1 MLDVVEMRAL
11 ECFVAVA
18 DEGSFSR
25 AAVRM
30 GVSQPS
36 VSQQVRALETQVA
49 GPLFERGSRG
59 VMLTATGEALLPTA
73 RKALA
78 AMNEFEM
85 AASER
90 GGQLGGRI
98 NLGVIDGLE
107 ETVLPAALTTLRRRH
122 PLLELRMIDG
132 TSGKLLDQ
140 LVAGELDAVVV
151 AEPPRAL
158 PDFFG
163 THPFLEEELVIVDY
177 TTPTAGSVE
186 PVRLRDVAERITVSY
201 PPESGV
207 RTLIDDAA
215 RRERADL
222 RFPYTTSDPALH
234 IALAKAGLGAAL
246 TVGSA
251 EALAAVPPQ
260 YRSPLMPPIMLRKVL
275 VWMQQPRPGRAVE
288 ELIAAVRGD

>member
-1 MLDVVEMRAL
+1 M
-11 ECFVAVA
+11 AVA

-25 AAVRM
+25 AAARLR
-30 GVSQPS
+30 VSQPS
-36 VSQQVRALETQVA
+36 VSQQIRALEAQVQSL
-49 GPLFERGSRG
+49 LFERNSRG
-59 VMLTATGEALLPTA
+59 VTLTASGDALLPLA
-73 RKALA
+73 RRTVG

-90 GGQLGGRI
+90 VGQLSGRI

-107 ETVLPAALTTLRRRH
+107 ETVLPTALTTLRRRH

-140 LVAGELDAVVV
+140 LLSGELDAVVV
-151 AEPPRAL
+151 AEPPKPL
-158 PDFFG
+158 PDFLG
-163 THPFLEEELVIVDY
+163 THPFLEEDVVVVDY
-177 TTPTAGSVE
+177 TLPGRGAPSAVALRE
-186 PVRLRDVAERITVSY
+186 VADRLTVSY

-215 RRERADL
+215 RREKVRL

-234 IALAKAGLGAAL
+234 VALAKAGLGAAL

-251 EALAAVPPQ
+251 ETLTAVPAAF
-260 YRSPLMPPIMLRKVL
+260 RAGLVPPVTLRKVL
-275 VWMQQPRPGRAVE
+275 VWTQQPRPSKAVE
-288 ELIAAVRGD
+288 ELVAAVRG

>member
-1 MLDVVEMRAL
+1 MLSGVEMRSL

-25 AAVRM
+25 AAIRLR
-30 GVSQPS
+30 VSQPS
-36 VSQQVRALETQVA
+36 VSQQVRALETQVG

-59 VMLTATGEALLPTA
+59 VTLTATGDALVSVA
-73 RKALA
+73 RKALT

-90 GGQLGGRI
+90 SGQLSGRI

-158 PDFFG
+158 PEFFG
-163 THPFLEEELVIVDY
+163 THPFLEEELVVVDF
-177 TTPTAGSVE
+177 TLLGGIE
-186 PVRLRDVAERITVSY
+186 RVRLSEVAERITVSY

-215 RRERADL
+215 RRERVNL

-234 IALAKAGLGAAL
+234 LALAKAGLGAAL

-251 EALAAVPPQ
+251 ETLAAVAPQ
-260 YRSPLMPPIMLRKVL
+260 HRSGLVPPIMLRKVL

-288 ELIAAVRGD
+288 ELVAAVRGD